1 MKLNLSINTVNNTLQ
16 KSQAFVFFHL
26 VQLSFSESV
35 DLFSWCT
42 GDWQLTWCLSRLKLS
57 VSFSNHTSNL
67 CEIQSHWRSVG
78 SQELLARFSL
88 FHANFY
94 ISCIFVLS
102 SYMTFTLVFSVQEGS
117 LQYSLHFHIGV
128 SCLPSWCFQSG
139 CPTSGTKADITAG
152 FHSRVHRF
160 QQGPRV
166 L

>member
-16 KSQAFVFFHL
+16 KSQAFVFFHP

-42 GDWQLTWCLSRLKLS
+42 GDRQLTWCLSRLKLS

-67 CEIQSHWRSVG
+67 CEIRSHWRSVG

-94 ISCIFVLS
+94 LSWTFIFLHGTYISLQCTGRLFTIFLTHPHWSFSFTLMVLS
-102 SYMTFTLVFSVQEGS
+102 KWL
-117 LQYSLHFHIGV
+117 LH
-128 SCLPSWCFQSG
+128 
-139 CPTSGTKADITAG
+139 
-152 FHSRVHRF
+152 
-160 QQGPRV
+160 
-166 L
+166 